1 MIPINLADTVLVF
14 DLDDTL
20 YPEIDYHYSGLNYIL
35 STISTLYPSKANIPS
50 LSSLIDFSSSPLDDI
65 VSNLDLPP
73 SSITSLLWLYRN
85 HTPTI
90 QLSPST
96 LSLLDWA
103 SCNFYSVCILTDG
116 RSISQRLKLS
126 SLGLSHLP
134 VYISEEFSDVKPSK
148 TRFLAIMTDF
158 PVTNYIYVGDN
169 PIKDFVAPNLLNWHT
184 IGLRASS
191 SNIHPQPV
199 SLPSPV
205 HHPSLWIDNLSD
217 LVKMFNYD

>member
-1 MIPINLADTVLVF
+1 MIPIDLADTVLVF

-20 YPEIDYHYSGLNYIL
+20 YPEIDYHNSGLNYIL
-35 STISTLYPSKANIPS
+35 SLVSTLYTSKANI
-50 LSSLIDFSSSPLDDI
+50 SSLLSCTDLSSSPLDNI
-65 VSNLDLPP
+65 VSHLDLPP
-73 SSITSLLWLYRN
+73 SVITSLLWLYRN

-103 SCNFYSVCILTDG
+103 FSHFQSVCILTDG
-116 RSISQRLKLS
+116 RSISQRLKLT

-134 VYISEEFSDVKPSK
+134 VYISEEYSDLKPSK
-148 TRFLAIMTDF
+148 TRFLAIMHDF
-158 PVTNYIYVGDN
+158 PATNYIYVGDN

-191 SNIHPQPV
+191 SNIHPQPAL
-199 SLPSPV
+199 LPSPA

-217 LVKMFNYD
+217 LVKVFNYG